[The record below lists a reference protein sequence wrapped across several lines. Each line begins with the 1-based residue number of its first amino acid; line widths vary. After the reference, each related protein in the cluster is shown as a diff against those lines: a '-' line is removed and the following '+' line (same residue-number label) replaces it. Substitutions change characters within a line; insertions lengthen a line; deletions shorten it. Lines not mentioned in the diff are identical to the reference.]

1 MAARRRPTDI
11 TMNQQSTASPSTPN
25 VPAAPQRSVGQRW
38 PRLWG
43 PRMWKLLAFVVGL
56 LVYRLW
62 FVEHSGISL
71 FFDEAQYWDWS
82 KHLAWGYFSKPP
94 LIAGLIWLSTHLFG
108 DSVLGVKMV
117 VMLLYPATALCLVGF
132 ARALW
137 PTSSGVRTGMVGG
150 ALFMTIPMVA
160 LMGMFASTDAPLILC
175 WTLASWALWRAQV
188 TNRMSYWVG
197 LGVVCGVGLM
207 GKYTMA
213 AFALTAI
220 WTLWAVHGPQR
231 GIARLG
237 PWVAVLVTLAVLS
250 PNLIWNAQ
258 NGFPTMQHTAELTAQ
273 SGRSGG
279 IFPALQFL
287 VGQIAML
294 GPLAVLAGLWLLRH
308 QPQPVAA
315 APASI
320 PASQWAASS
329 EMMPPSQWA
338 NSMSPS
344 RTGAQAANDAGNRK
358 AVVRNSAYYLA
369 SVSSYRFLWGMSLPL
384 QVVAVVQALYADA
397 HVNWAA
403 PSMVGFTMLIASR
416 LSQPMVPLASRRPT
430 RWLVV
435 ALLSNVLLTSAV
447 LHLRDIVGPTLPSK
461 LDVLARMRGWQEAFD
476 DLAPVLEDPVVTG
489 LPVLTDSR
497 LFITEAAYHWR
508 RFNVK
513 TLSWNPEQ
521 SRHDH
526 YQMTRSLPNKVG
538 ADVLLLTANP
548 QPTGITQRFAIVR
561 LMKSTKVAV
570 GPDRAIEMHL
580 FFLRGFLGYD
590 QKSYLEQSG
599 ADKPTLNDE
608 QP

>member
-1 MAARRRPTDI
+1 
-11 TMNQQSTASPSTPN
+11 
-25 VPAAPQRSVGQRW
+25 
-38 PRLWG
+38 
-43 PRMWKLLAFVVGL
+43 VVGL

-344 RTGAQAANDAGNRK
+344 RTGAQLGVLPGLRVK
-358 AVVRNSAYYLA
+358 
-369 SVSSYRFLWGMSLPL
+369 LPL
-384 QVVAVVQALYADA
+384 LVGHEPAVASGRGRAGLVCRCPRQLGCAVHGRLHHADCIAPEPA
-397 HVNWAA
+397 HGAA
-403 PSMVGFTMLIASR
+403 GIA
-416 LSQPMVPLASRRPT
+416 PPYPLAGGRAAEQCIADLGCFAFARHRRPDPALET
-430 RWLVV
+430 RCAGTHAW
-435 ALLSNVLLTSAV
+435 
-447 LHLRDIVGPTLPSK
+447 
-461 LDVLARMRGWQEAFD
+461 LAR
-476 DLAPVLEDPVVTG
+476 G
-489 LPVLTDSR
+489 L
-497 LFITEAAYHWR
+497 
-508 RFNVK
+508 
-513 TLSWNPEQ
+513 
-521 SRHDH
+521 
-526 YQMTRSLPNKVG
+526 
-538 ADVLLLTANP
+538 
-548 QPTGITQRFAIVR
+548 
-561 LMKSTKVAV
+561 
-570 GPDRAIEMHL
+570 
-580 FFLRGFLGYD
+580 
-590 QKSYLEQSG
+590 
-599 ADKPTLNDE
+599 
-608 QP
+608 